1 MLEKSHFPL
10 LISHWTNFEVSL
22 SKYVGVRSPL
32 TWVIWT
38 RLLIG
43 KWKKTFDWKLMRR
56 LFGSE
61 ACVQMNCLPRATLP
75 PIAWWPMILSV
86 FINDHKSD
94 KIPQDRPKCRLSYET
109 DGRSEIPKTEKS
121 WSFVAEMVP
130 ILYTFPGPTT
140 AAATQIELWYEEVNT
155 SARYAA
161 ARSLIA

>member
-1 MLEKSHFPL
+1 MKEDIRLEADE
-10 LISHWTNFEVSL
+10 TSL
-22 SKYVGVRSPL
+22 WIRSLRPNEL
-32 TWVIWT
+32 SAKGNT
-38 RLLIG
+38 
-43 KWKKTFDWKLMRR
+43 
-56 LFGSE
+56 
-61 ACVQMNCLPRATLP
+61 P
-75 PIAWWPMILSV
+75 PSAWWPMILSV

-94 KIPQDRPKCRLSYET
+94 KIPQARPKCRLSYET